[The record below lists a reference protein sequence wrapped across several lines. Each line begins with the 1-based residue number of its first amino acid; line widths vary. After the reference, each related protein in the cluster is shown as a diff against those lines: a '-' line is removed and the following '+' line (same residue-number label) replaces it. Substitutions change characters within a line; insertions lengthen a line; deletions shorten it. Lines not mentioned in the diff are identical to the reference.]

1 MEYTDAIKYI
11 DGRLFEIVCEYE
23 ICRSEKQKERLNK
36 EAAFL
41 NTAREAIY
49 YQIPEKIKI
58 EPVTK
63 GASKGWPLCP
73 RCDTLFTGN
82 RQSAVCSTCGQ
93 KLFWEVDCDG

>member
-11 DGRLFEIVCEYE
+11 DGRLFELVYE
-23 ICRSEKQKERLNK
+23 NEVCRSKRQKERLDK

-41 NTAREAIY
+41 TTARKAIA
-49 YQIPEKIKI
+49 YQIPEKIGFEAVKNGYKF
-58 EPVTK
+58 EYPK
-63 GASKGWPLCP
+63 CP

-82 RQSAVCSTCGQ
+82 RQSPVCSECGQ